1 MLIRTIGV
9 RMSQYGIGLLLV
21 MLAVA
26 ASTGALT
33 ACGSPAAVEDD
44 GGRGAAAEPTA
55 AVGSSS
61 AGSSDAGSAGT
72 AAPTAPA
79 QAATAPPDMMTT
91 DASGQVTLM
100 NAVWATELFT
110 PRDGVG
116 ETATYGRQMHA
127 FWINGNEN
135 VEMLPGVLTDWKV
148 SEDGLAWDLTLREGI
163 VFHNGDPLTIDD
175 AMFTMNFAFGPE
187 AVTESISPSIQAE
200 AAETASIEATGPN
213 SLRVTHTTP
222 KAFFPFFISELSFGV
237 AGVLLPKAYFESL
250 GQDGYNDAPVGAGP
264 FRLEKHVIS
273 EQILLERF
281 EDYFL
286 PERSPSFQT
295 LDLRLV
301 PEVATRVAALRAGD
315 ADVIEANLAVKD
327 QVEDGGGRMIW
338 SQESSYMWI
347 LLPGCWEVE
356 FPCHQKAVRHALDYA
371 IDKDLII
378 NQLYGPEAA
387 VSKGWNWVTPNVLGY
402 SPELDPFPYDP
413 ARAQELLA
421 EAGYPGGD
429 GFGTLE
435 IHTWKAGDVP
445 FLPEQAQLIADMW
458 EKNLGIDVDVIV
470 GEAATVRERWYDRQL
485 DGKVIIRANE
495 ARWDGGSITN
505 AIYGNPE
512 GGAHLGGRRDDL
524 IQVAKDALAVVDPAQ
539 RQEAFNQAYRTLYE
553 EHYEFSTG
561 YVNLPWGVGPRIAAW
576 EPWPVVPYQTA
587 IWTMRLN

>member
-1 MLIRTIGV
+1 MLHRKLGAKSLLIMVVI
-9 RMSQYGIGLLLV
+9 LLLF
-21 MLAVA
+21 LL
-26 ASTGALT
+26 G
-33 ACGSPAAVEDD
+33 ACGSPAEDAD
-44 GGRGAAAEPTA
+44 STAPAAAT
-55 AVGSSS
+55 S
-61 AGSSDAGSAGT
+61 APSAPEAT
-72 AAPTAPA
+72 AAPAAPA
-79 QAATAPPDMMTT
+79 QATEAPAAAMTEET
-91 DASGQVTLM
+91 GGKVTLM

-148 SEDGLAWDLTLREGI
+148 SEDGLSWDLTMRDGI
-163 VFHNGDPLTIDD
+163 TFHNGDPLTIDD
-175 AMFTMNFAFGPE
+175 AMFTMEFTFGPE
-187 AVTESISPSIQAE
+187 SVTESLSPSVQAE
-200 AAETASIEATGPN
+200 ASETASIEATGPN
-213 SLRVTHTTP
+213 SIRVTHTTP
-222 KAFFPFFISELSFGV
+222 KAFFPFFISELSFGI
-237 AGVLLPKAYFESL
+237 AGVLLPKNHFESL
-250 GQDGYNDAPVGAGP
+250 GQDGYNDDPVGAGP

-281 EDYFL
+281 DDYFL

-315 ADVIEANLAVKD
+315 ADVIEANLSVKD
-327 QVEDGGGRMIW
+327 QVEDGGGRLIW
-338 SQESSYMWI
+338 SQESSYIWI
-347 LLPGCWEVE
+347 LLPGCWEE
-356 FPCHQKAVRHALDYA
+356 QFPCHKKEVRQALDYA

-378 NQLYGPEAA
+378 NSLYGPEAA
-387 VSKGWNWVTPNVLGY
+387 VSRGWVWVTPNVLGY
-402 SPELDPFPYDP
+402 SEDLDPFPFDP
-413 ARAQELLA
+413 DKAQQLLA
-421 EAGYPGGD
+421 DAGYPDGD

-470 GEAATVRERWYDRQL
+470 GEAATVRERWFARQL
-485 DGKVIIRANE
+485 DGKVIVRANE

-505 AIYGNPE
+505 AVYGNPE

-524 IQVAKDALAVVDPAQ
+524 IAVAKEALSVVDPTQ
-539 RQEAFNQAYRTLYE
+539 RQEAFNKAYKILYE

-561 YVNLPWGVGPRIAAW
+561 YVNLPWGVGPRIASW

-587 IWTMRLN
+587 MWTMKLN